1 MSLYDIV
8 NDKQKI
14 IQILI
19 YYVCFLLIFQWFFD
33 RNLIVYK
40 DKIFIIY
47 LLEREVFKDYM
58 V

>member
-33 RNLIVYK
+33 HNLIVYK